1 MYVRGGL
8 LHWCFV
14 CTFAKSMKRLVIFLS
29 LLISACSLRPSLE
42 MDQSEFF
49 LLSSHPDSVV
59 FILKNL
65 SAENADDSLAR
76 SVHDYYEHH
85 GNRRQRMISSYY
97 LAMIEEQN
105 NNIIEAALLYK
116 KAETIAL
123 DIQDY
128 GVLGITRQNLAE
140 LYSANHLDE
149 ESYSS
154 YEGAVEAFILSGDTL
169 SADISRTF
177 IADYFCKQSLYS
189 EALSIIDSLLT
200 QSEDDKVITSA
211 LRVKGNVCFSQG
223 EWHSADSLF
232 SLCQDNS
239 IRVLGKRCLAQERM
253 GRSDEADSL
262 LIAAREACGTDA
274 DSTVYFSAARDLC
287 HLRSDY
293 EGEMMVLEASLANQ
307 RRIMSSILE
316 RSIPHAQGAYWKD
329 YNLVLRLHEHN
340 ASLFVALVFL
350 VLIISNLLCFWIMQR
365 RRIALISDGKVIE
378 SLQKDIVFLQKEQ
391 LASKSIVNVLLQDKV
406 NRIQQ
411 LSGAFFKWSDEA
423 FLLREE
429 RYGKVMKDELISDF
443 RKELRSFRDDPN
455 LFKEIEIAL
464 DQAQGHIMQSFR
476 HAVSQTSDIILN
488 ERDFA
493 LVTLFFARFSSK
505 SISFLM
511 GMTEEAVRKR
521 KSRYRKLFSE
531 LGDSFSPFIE
541 ALK

>member
-1 MYVRGGL
+1 
-8 LHWCFV
+8 
-14 CTFAKSMKRLVIFLS
+14 MKRLVIFLS

-42 MDQSEFF
+42 MNQSELF

-211 LRVKGNVCFSQG
+211 LRVKGNVCFAQG

-253 GRSDEADSL
+253 GNPSVADSL
-262 LIAAREACGTDA
+262 LIIFGELCQSVTD
-274 DSTVYFSAARDLC
+274 SISYFTNARDIYLM
-287 HLRSDY
+287 RNDY
-293 EGEMMVLEASLANQ
+293 KRASMFSEASLSNQ
-307 RRIMSSILE
+307 QKVMCDIFRG
-316 RSIPHAQGAYWKD
+316 SIPNAHREYWED
-329 YNLVLRLHEHN
+329 YNIVRRLHEHN
-340 ASLFVALVFL
+340 TSLYV
-350 VLIISNLLCFWIMQR
+350 VLIVLSLIVSNLLCFWIMQK
-365 RRIALISDGKVIE
+365 RRITLISDREVIAT
-378 SLQKDIVFLQKEQ
+378 LQDDIIRFQDEQ
-391 LASKSIVNVLLQDKV
+391 QVSESIVNELLQDQID
-406 NRIQQ
+406 RIQK
-411 LSGAFFKWSDEA
+411 LSSSFFKWTDEA
-423 FLLREE
+423 ILLREIQ
-429 RYGKVMKDELISDF
+429 YGKLMKEELISDF
-443 RKELRSFRDDPN
+443 RKELRSLRDNPN
-455 LFKEIEIAL
+455 FVLGIEKAL
-464 DQAQGHIMQSFR
+464 NQARGHIMQTFR
-476 HAVSQTSDIILN
+476 QTVSNTQAIELN
-488 ERDFA
+488 ERDFE
-493 LVTLFFARFSSK
+493 LITLFFAKFSSK

-511 GMTEEAVRKR
+511 DMTDEAVRKR
-521 KSRYRKLFSE
+521 KSRYKKLFSE
-531 LGDSFSPFIE
+531 QGDSFLPYLD